1 MFKFIERA
9 MREHRLKSTPYSVK
23 LNAVSKSVEN
33 IIRENP
39 DALMPIITRIGIVMN
54 YILNKRLVNYYFA
67 NRGLIPSLCA
77 DLKCL

>member
-9 MREHRLKSTPYSVK
+9 MKEHRLKSVPYNVK
-23 LNAVSKSVEN
+23 VNAVSKAVEN
-33 IIRENP
+33 VIREKP
-39 DALMPIITRIGIVMN
+39 DALMPMITRIGIVMN

-67 NRGLIPSLCA
+67 NKKLIPSLCA

>member
-9 MREHRLKSTPYSVK
+9 MREHRLKSTPYNVK

-33 IIRENP
+33 IIREKP
-39 DALMPIITRIGIVMN
+39 DELMPIITRIGIVMN
-54 YILNKRLVNYYFA
+54 YILNKKLVNYYFA
-67 NRGLIPSLCA
+67 NRKLIPALCA

>member
-9 MREHRLKSTPYSVK
+9 MKEHKIKNTPYSVK
-23 LNAVSKSVEN
+23 VNAVSKVVEN
-33 IIRENP
+33 VIREKPN
-39 DALMPIITRIGIVMN
+39 ALMPIITRIGIVMN

-67 NRGLIPSLCA
+67 NRRLIPSLCA